1 MSSLSTFRFLLTA
14 GTAVTLLSSCR
25 IVNGRM
31 DFFWIQEQFSPAI
44 EDSVVVTS
52 SATGAAPYEPTT
64 DVAYTAP
71 QQLPQPTIQP
81 TAAPQP
87 APAVSVAQNQPA
99 ATPPPAPAPA
109 PAAESKSKSWWLWW
123 QKAPKAAPAPRTYV
137 VAKGDTL
144 SLIARKHRVT
154 LRALLQ
160 ANGIAPENADTLRD
174 GQILNIPD
182 PAPRRKKRAVKKEEP
197 ETQAP
202 QETGTQTPDGAAV
215 TPAATAAAPAPA
227 SAPAAATT
235 TAPAV
240 TLPTIVTP
248 PPAQT
253 TPAPAPAPTA
263 APQAPAPAAGVQV
276 YTVLK
281 GDTMTSIARKH
292 GITVPAL
299 LQANGIAPEKA
310 DTLRDGQTLNIP
322 QPTR

>member
-52 SATGAAPYEPTT
+52 SATGAAPYVPTT

-71 QQLPQPTIQP
+71 QQLPQPALQP
-81 TAAPQP
+81 TAKPQP

-109 PAAESKSKSWWLWW
+109 PAAESESESWWPWR
-123 QKAPKAAPAPRTYV
+123 QKAPEAAPAPRTYI

-144 SLIARKHRVT
+144 SLIARKHGVS

-182 PAPRRKKRAVKKEEP
+182 PAPKRKKRAVKKEEP

-202 QETGTQTPDGAAV
+202 QETGAQTPDG
-215 TPAATAAAPAPA
+215 TTII
-227 SAPAAATT
+227 PAAAT

-253 TPAPAPAPTA
+253 TTAPAPS
-263 APQAPAPAAGVQV
+263 AAGAQV

-281 GDTMTSIARKH
+281 GDTITGIARKH

>member
-52 SATGAAPYEPTT
+52 SATGAAPYVPTT
-64 DVAYTAP
+64 DMAYTAP
-71 QQLPQPTIQP
+71 QQLPPPALQP
-81 TAAPQP
+81 AAKPQP
-87 APAVSVAQNQPA
+87 APAVSVAQNQPS

-109 PAAESKSKSWWLWW
+109 PAAESESESWWPWR
-123 QKAPKAAPAPRTYV
+123 QKAPEPAPAPRTYV

-144 SLIARKHRVT
+144 SVIARKHRVT

-182 PAPRRKKRAVKKEEP
+182 PAPKRKKRAVKKEEH
-197 ETQAP
+197 ETQTP

-253 TPAPAPAPTA
+253 TPAPAPAA
-263 APQAPAPAAGVQV
+263 APQAPAPAAGAQV

-299 LQANGIAPEKA
+299 LQANGIAPENA

>member
-71 QQLPQPTIQP
+71 QQLPQPALQP

-144 SLIARKHRVT
+144 SVIARKHRVT

-197 ETQAP
+197 EAQAS
-202 QETGTQTPDGAAV
+202 QESG
-215 TPAATAAAPAPA
+215 TPAPGDTATTPAVP
-227 SAPAAATT
+227 APAAATPAAT
-235 TAPAV
+235 TTTSAV